1 MRTSSSPFNRLVL
14 RISRSA
20 PLCTLLVIFA
30 AAVALTPPN
39 VNSDALVRHRARIA
53 HELDAFPPQ
62 LGRWFGRDVE
72 IPTGAQDI
80 LRPNSYVS
88 RRYVRLGSGESITLA
103 LVHCNDVRDMQGH
116 YPPVCYPAVGWTPDP
131 AGSQEVTLQLANQTT
146 QCRLYRFSR
155 ADSVDNLVQQT
166 VLAMF
171 MLPGEDILTD
181 MEDLKSQSRK
191 GRSMSAFGVAQLQ
204 LVMGGS
210 PPTET
215 ILVHATELLQAV
227 PRTIIYALCAPVDG
241 SMPLS
246 AGGQTDSIEDA
257 TRKGIDP

>member
-1 MRTSSSPFNRLVL
+1 M
-14 RISRSA
+14 
-20 PLCTLLVIFA
+20 VIA
-30 AAVALTPPN
+30 AAAIALTPPN
-39 VNSDALVRHRARIA
+39 VNSDALLLHRARIA

-62 LGRWFGRDVE
+62 LGSWFGRDVE
-72 IPTGAQDI
+72 IPTGAQRI

-131 AGSQEVTLQLANQTT
+131 GGSQEVTLQVANQTS
-146 QCRLYRFSR
+146 QGRLYRFSR
-155 ADSVDNLVQQT
+155 ADSLDNLVHQT

-210 PPTET
+210 PSTET
-215 ILVHATELLQAV
+215 VLAHAAELLQPV
-227 PRTIIYALCAPVDG
+227 PRTVIDALCAPVDA
-241 SMPLS
+241 SMPQN
-246 AGGQTDSIEDA
+246 ADGQPDSIEDA